1 MNFLTL
7 RGLYQNYLGTDGIQ
21 KETITSQ
28 IGTNK
33 DSLSI
38 ERNSLTEKID
48 TGKELYDT
56 IRFRLID
63 TVYKNWRLN
72 HVFWEQYSDTTQ
84 LGLMTHPFTGWT
96 TLILLIVAESYGT
109 QAAL

>member
-1 MNFLTL
+1 MSIK
-7 RGLYQNYLGTDGIQ
+7 QASIV
-21 KETITSQ
+21 EQ
-28 IGTNK
+28 I
-33 DSLSI
+33 DS
-38 ERNSLTEKID
+38 
-48 TGKELYDT
+48 GKALYDT

-96 TLILLIVAESYGT
+96 TLILLVVA
-109 QAAL
+109 